1 MAIVEHPISY
11 LPLLRWLK
19 RVNIAVGTTLAAL
32 SDRSLVVLGA
42 SGGIGQVGSS
52 LLKKNE
58 QLHQC

>member
-1 MAIVEHPISY
+1 MVKAG
-11 LPLLRWLK
+11 
-19 RVNIAVGTTLAAL
+19 NIAVGTTLAAL

-52 LLKKNE
+52 LLKKID